1 MDNDFTVTAAFVTAF
16 AAIIAPTITALI
28 HSIKEYKISK
38 MNHTIEERLKLCKL
52 FSETYSKCQYGSHKT
67 GYMSL
72 FYNQALSLAAVCSH
86 RSVRRHIFALANEV
100 HQHGASVSTDK
111 LYERCVSLLS
121 KEF

>member
-67 GYMSL
+67 GYMSD
-72 FYNQALSLAAVCSH
+72 FYKQSLMLAAVCTH
-86 RSVRRHIFALANEV
+86 RSVRRHIFILANEV
-100 HQHGASVSTDK
+100 FHKGASPFTDR
-111 LYERCVSLLS
+111 LYEKCIQLLS